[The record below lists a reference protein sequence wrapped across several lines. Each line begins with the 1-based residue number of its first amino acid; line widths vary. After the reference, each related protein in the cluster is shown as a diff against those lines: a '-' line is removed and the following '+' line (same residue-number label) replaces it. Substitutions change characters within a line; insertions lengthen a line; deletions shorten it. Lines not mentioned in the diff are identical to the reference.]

1 MKRICVDCG
10 SSSGVRTEYK
20 DMAKKL
26 GKTLASNGIELVYGG
41 ASIGLMGRVADAVL
55 ENNGNVIG
63 VVPTFFAGELG
74 HKDLTELHI
83 VDSMHERKQMMFDL
97 SDAFIALPGGFGT
110 LEEIFEII
118 TWAQIGHHEKPCGL
132 LNVCGYYDK
141 LIDFIEHSVSQ
152 RFVRK
157 EHRDMV
163 LVDDTPEGL
172 LSQFFQ
178 YKAPSVKKWLDR

>member
-10 SSSGVRTEYK
+10 SSPGARDEYQ
-20 DMAKKL
+20 DMAKQL
-26 GKTLASNGIELVYGG
+26 GRALAQNGIELVYGG
-41 ASIGLMGRVADAVL
+41 ASIGLMGKVANAVL
-55 ENNGNVIG
+55 DNSGKAIG
-63 VVPTFFAGELG
+63 VVPTFFAGDLS
-74 HKDLTELHI
+74 HRNLTELHI
-83 VDSMHERKQMMFDL
+83 VDSMHERKQMMFEL

-118 TWAQIGHHEKPCGL
+118 TWAQIGHHQKPCGF
-132 LNVCGYYDK
+132 LNVCGYYGK
-141 LIDFIEHSVSQ
+141 LIEFIDHTVSQ

-172 LSQFFQ
+172 LSQFLR
-178 YKAPSVKKWLDR
+178 YKAPRVKKWLDR